1 MSFWT
6 KLLTGAPAVDKVAS
20 TIQESAKSTFGLID
34 NAFYTDQEKATA
46 KAEALKMYSE
56 LIKTTTQESTG
67 TAEARRW
74 FLQTITN
81 FMMAL
86 ALIGIVSEIAGYPHV
101 AGTIKT
107 YVVEWQF
114 GWAFVSAVSFYYL
127 TQFAAAATGAPKK

>member
-86 ALIGIVSEIAGYPHV
+86 ALIGIVAEVAGYPNV
-101 AGTIKT
+101 SAIIKD
-107 YVVEWQF
+107 YVVNWQF

>member
-6 KLLTGAPAVDKVAS
+6 KLFTGAPAADKVAA
-20 TIQESAKSTFGLID
+20 TIQDSAKSTFSLID
-34 NAFYTDQEKATA
+34 SAFYTDQEKAAA
-46 KAEALKMYSE
+46 KGEALKMYSE

-81 FMMAL
+81 FMMSL
-86 ALIGIVSEIAGYPHV
+86 ALIGIVAEVFGYSSV
-101 AGTIKT
+101 SAIIKD
-107 YVVEWQF
+107 YVVSWQF

>member
-6 KLLTGAPAVDKVAS
+6 KLLTGAPAVDKVAA

-34 NAFYTDQEKATA
+34 DAFHTDEEKSAA

-56 LIKTTTQESTG
+56 LIKQTTQESTG

-86 ALIGIVSEIAGYPHV
+86 ALIGIVAECAGYPRV
-101 AGTIKT
+101 AEIIGK
-107 YVVEWQF
+107 YVVDWQF
-114 GWAFVSAVSFYYL
+114 GWAFVAAVGFYYL
-127 TQFAAAATGAPKK
+127 THFAAAATGAPKK